1 MLLAY
6 DKLDKHRMC
15 SNDCRL
21 QARGNYKDDLAQN
34 QETNFEHRKIFRFS
48 VAIPALINV
57 DKSGPNHLKS
67 LIFFERTLSPYNGV
81 VCAAWRLLFGDNRM
95 PTPTWMLML
104 QPSVT
109 GAQHH
114 GRWRR
119 W

>member
-6 DKLDKHRMC
+6 DKVDKPRC
-15 SNDCRL
+15 AAGVVSYRR
-21 QARGNYKDDLAQN
+21 AANYKDYLAQN
-34 QETNFEHRKIFRFS
+34 QESNFEHWKISGLS

-81 VCAAWRLLFGDNRM
+81 VCAAWRPLFGDNRTQ
-95 PTPTWMLML
+95 TPTSMLML